1 MLLLFTS
8 NIIAQET
15 ADKEAK
21 RILEKMRQ
29 QYESYES
36 VAADFK
42 LTIEIPEMDKEIQ
55 QGKIIQRDEQYKL
68 DLPDQAVICDG
79 ETLWLHLKKNKEVQ
93 INDVEESEDIDILS
107 PKDLLRMYEKD
118 DYLYALTNDD
128 FEGKVAIQQIEFKPN
143 DRDSEIAKLRL
154 TINKKNLEVM
164 RIQAFNKDG
173 SRYTLEVT
181 TFKTNPT
188 INATTFVFNKADYP
202 GVRVEDLRL

>member
-1 MLLLFTS
+1 MMAMISCSIF
-8 NIIAQET
+8 AQET

-29 QYESYES
+29 QYESYDA
-36 VAADFK
+36 VAADFT
-42 LTIEIPEMDKEIQ
+42 LTIEIPEMDKEVQ
-55 QGKIIQRDEQYKL
+55 EGKIIQKNEQYKL

-79 ETLWLHLKKNKEVQ
+79 KVLWLHLKKNKEVQ
-93 INDVEESEDIDILS
+93 INDVEEEATDILS

-118 DYLYALTNDD
+118 DYYYALTNDD
-128 FEGKVAIQQIEFKPN
+128 YEGKVAIQQIEFKPS

-154 TINKKNLEVM
+154 TINKSNMQVR

-181 TFKTNPT
+181 GFQTNPKVDA
-188 INATTFVFNKADYP
+188 NTFVFNKADYP
-202 GVRVEDLRL
+202 GVRVEDLRM

>member
-1 MLLLFTS
+1 MLLLFAS
-8 NIIAQET
+8 GIIAQET

-29 QYESYES
+29 QYESYEA

-79 ETLWLHLKKNKEVQ
+79 KTLWLHLKKNKEVQ
-93 INDVEESEDIDILS
+93 INDVEEESEDILS

-128 FEGKVAIQQIEFKPN
+128 FEGNIAIQQIEFKPT

-181 TFKTNPT
+181 SFKTNPA
-188 INATTFVFNKADYP
+188 INAATFVFNKADYP
-202 GVRVEDLRL
+202 GVRVEDLRM